1 MPTKKPKVTRSEIQ
15 QALLEEVNAS
25 IEKALAGFELD
36 SKNPDANRRAF
47 RAVVTVAAQRLLD
60 MGCPPQ
66 VVLEQA
72 YEAVVSEV
80 RHRGLAALKNGQPFG
95 LLPKASA

>member
-1 MPTKKPKVTRSEIQ
+1 
-15 QALLEEVNAS
+15 VNTA
-25 IEKALAGFELD
+25 IEKALAGFQLD

-47 RAVVTVAAQRLLD
+47 RAVVTVAAQRLLNL
-60 MGCPPQ
+60 GCPPQ

-72 YEAVVSEV
+72 YEAIVAEV
-80 RHRGLAALKNGQPFG
+80 RHRGRAAVLSGHPFG